1 MLIAISEKI
10 RAFLPRTNPWTSV
23 YGLARTLLALS
34 LAITLG
40 FNDLSDLFMPRG
52 NGGVISFECNLAL
65 SKAGL
70 FCLAEEANAQ
80 LACGFAVLVLLV
92 TASGWRPRITGP
104 LHWYVAFSFQANANV
119 VDGGD
124 QLGAL
129 LALLLLPITLLDSRK
144 SHWDLPVG
152 AHDERRRLV
161 GWWFFTLVRIQVA
174 IVYFHAAV
182 GKFEVAEWTDGTALY
197 YWLLHP
203 TFGLSDWLRPAIL
216 PVLLHGTLVALLTWS
231 VLALEF
237 MLAAGLIA
245 APRWRRPLLV
255 GGFLLHVGII
265 LVHGLI
271 SFSMVMFA
279 ALILFLHPVDVP
291 IMRWLPRAATP
302 GAGAVAD
309 VTTGRHAK
317 RPGARTLLK
326 EPAWRARSTRSS
338 SSTTRLWRGCPRRLG
353 AVRIGPEAPSATRS
367 WAMRS
372 AALGVDAGY
381 RRDACQAGERG
392 PHRL

>member
-1 MLIAISEKI
+1 MLIAIAEKI
-10 RAFLPRTNPWTSV
+10 RARLPRTDPWTNV

-52 NGGVISFECNLAL
+52 NGGVIGFECNLAL

-80 LACGFAVLVLLV
+80 LARGFALLVLLV

-124 QLGAL
+124 QLGAI
-129 LALLLLPITLLDSRK
+129 LALLLLPITLLDGRK
-144 SHWDLPVG
+144 WHWDLPVG

-161 GWWFFTLVRIQVA
+161 GWWFFMLVRIQVA

-182 GKFEVAEWTDGTALY
+182 GKFEVTEWTDGTALY

-203 TFGLSDWLRPAIL
+203 TFGVSDWLRPAIL

-245 APRWRRPLLV
+245 APQWRRSLLF
-255 GGFLLHVGII
+255 GGFLLHAGII
-265 LVHGLI
+265 VVHGLV

-291 IMRWLPRAATP
+291 LARWLPRAQP
-302 GAGAVAD
+302 
-309 VTTGRHAK
+309 
-317 RPGARTLLK
+317 P
-326 EPAWRARSTRSS
+326 RARAQSS
-338 SSTTRLWRGCPRRLG
+338 
-353 AVRIGPEAPSATRS
+353 
-367 WAMRS
+367 M
-372 AALGVDAGY
+372 
-381 RRDACQAGERG
+381 
-392 PHRL
+392 